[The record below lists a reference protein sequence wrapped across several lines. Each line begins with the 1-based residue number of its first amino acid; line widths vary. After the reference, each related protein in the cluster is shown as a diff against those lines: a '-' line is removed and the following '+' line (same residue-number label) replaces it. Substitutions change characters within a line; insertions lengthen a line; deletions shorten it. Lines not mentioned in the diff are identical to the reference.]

1 MIGRSIRHTCVAYSA
16 LAGMFGPLSRVLFKL
31 EKFEGFKIE
40 ALISRYGISHSTSG
54 KFCMYKMYSFIWQI
68 CLGSDRVRLLELIR
82 LPVIIGTVTSIA
94 VFLSPALASIQRV
107 RLPTVFHVPV
117 APRARSAPT
126 QTCVLQPRSCC
137 LGCAS
142 AYSLA
147 TSHAML
153 DRGSMLILLVLYF
166 CYLLRGTLS
175 SDFQAGIAP

>member
-1 MIGRSIRHTCVAYSA
+1 
-16 LAGMFGPLSRVLFKL
+16 
-31 EKFEGFKIE
+31 
-40 ALISRYGISHSTSG
+40 
-54 KFCMYKMYSFIWQI
+54 MYSFIWQI

>member
-1 MIGRSIRHTCVAYSA
+1 MHAALENARLDVCDNSKYVGGPIATNDINITIYPTPLPENSVQTCIHSFGRY
-16 LAGMFGPLSRVLFKL
+16 
-31 EKFEGFKIE
+31 
-40 ALISRYGISHSTSG
+40 
-54 KFCMYKMYSFIWQI
+54 I
-68 CLGSDRVRLLELIR
+68 CLANDRVRLLELIR
-82 LPVIIGTVTSIA
+82 PPVIIGTVTSIA
-94 VFLSPALASIQRV
+94 VCLSPALASIQRV
-107 RLPTVFHVPV
+107 RLPTVFHVPA